1 MYDGAFFI
9 EMNNKP
15 PIFLIVCLIIVSAV
29 FSISISTVK
38 AEEVEI
44 FEQQKLT
51 SHLLINLFLEKLD
64 QNELLIFHHALNKH
78 DLQAHQVS
86 YVHNITDDS
95 LLVRLC
101 FKLKKVILVPE
112 FEEFYVN
119 GITVETDQYGNII
132 QIKTQVSAMDKKGT
146 KKQNELR

>member
-1 MYDGAFFI
+1 
-9 EMNNKP
+9 MNNKT
-15 PIFLIVCLIIVSAV
+15 PILTIINLIIFSAV
-29 FSISISTVK
+29 INISISTVK
-38 AEEVEI
+38 AEEVDV

-64 QNELLIFHHALNKH
+64 QNELLIFNHVLNRH

-86 YVHNITDDS
+86 YVHNIVDDS

-101 FKLKKVILVPE
+101 FKLQKVILVPE

-119 GITVETDQYGNII
+119 GITVETDKDGNIV
-132 QIKTQVSAMDKKGT
+132 QIKTHVSPMDKKGT
-146 KKQNELR
+146 KKRHELR